1 MIFPFSKISYCF
13 SKTVVLFC
21 LFIQSLAYP
30 QENDQIENLDLKD
43 LSFEEL
49 TNLELSNDIQS
60 DVERLNSIL
69 DYHIR
74 KAKQESNEYE
84 LLSVYDW
91 RIWSEPL
98 ERAILYNDSAIRL
111 TYQLKDPIARAE
123 SLISFG
129 TYLYLQD
136 EASYAFKTVVT
147 SYYLSDSLEFNEG
160 VVNSLNIISGIQ
172 REYGQEFKALE
183 SQLKSLDILE
193 SKSEEFENYKETLL
207 YTLDATSKC
216 HLNVGE
222 IESALAYAYRGKK
235 LAKELQIKSFLNSFD
250 VIIGQAFYYN
260 QSYKNAIEILS
271 NIDSHNNALTL
282 SDVYFYIG
290 SSELKMNNHSNALS
304 YFEKVDSI
312 LITNNY
318 PLIDNV
324 EILYQEL
331 LNHAIDKNEKDKEK
345 QYLSSLIYYD
355 SLKKRIDLEV
365 EKISLIDFQLPKD
378 REIPSSNSPLL
389 GIVIL
394 TAIGLGLIITI
405 KKRSS
410 PNKKHIVLTKRSIS
424 NQIPQTIKNRL
435 LLELKDWEAQ
445 KGFLDQDISQV
456 ELANKLGT
464 NSSYLS
470 RLINETFNI
479 SYSRYIK
486 DLRTEYMVNDLIIN
500 HKQLRKKSM
509 IQLAEMYGFKSQ
521 DSFVRAYKE
530 RTGLTPSAFLKNKKP
545 I

>member
-1 MIFPFSKISYCF
+1 MNFPIYKISNCF
-13 SKTVVLFC
+13 STTVVLVCF
-21 LFIQSLAYP
+21 LIQSPAYT
-30 QENDQIENLDLKD
+30 QKNNEIKISDLKN

-49 TNLELSNDIQS
+49 TNLELSADIQS
-60 DVERLNSIL
+60 DVEWLHSIL
-69 DYHIR
+69 DYHIW

-98 ERAILYNDSAIRL
+98 DRAKLYSDSAIRL
-111 TYQLKDPIARAE
+111 TYKLEDPIARAE

-136 EASYAFKTVVT
+136 EASNAFKTVIT
-147 SYYLSDSLEFNEG
+147 SYYLSDSIEFREG

-172 REYGQEFKALE
+172 REYGQEFKALG
-183 SQLKSLDILE
+183 SQLKSLEILE
-193 SKSEEFENYKETLL
+193 SNSREFENYKETLL

-235 LAKELQIKSFLNSFD
+235 LAKELQIKSFLNSYD

-271 NIDSHNNALTL
+271 NIDSQNNALTL
-282 SDVYFYIG
+282 SDIYFYIG
-290 SSELKMNNHSNALS
+290 SSELKMNNNSKAIS

-312 LITNNY
+312 LITKNY

-331 LNHAIDKNEKDKEK
+331 LNNAIDKNEKDNEK
-345 QYLSSLIYYD
+345 QYLRRLIYYD

-365 EKISLIDFQLPKD
+365 EKISLIDFQLMKD
-378 REIPSSNSPLL
+378 REIPSSNAPLVE
-389 GIVIL
+389 IVIL
-394 TAIGLGLIITI
+394 IAICLVLFILI
-405 KKRSS
+405 KRRSS
-410 PNKKHIVLTKRSIS
+410 LIEKHIVPKKRSIS

-445 KGFLDQDISQV
+445 KGFLNQDISQV

-479 SYSRYIK
+479 SYSKYIK
-486 DLRTEYMVNDLIIN
+486 DLRIEYMVNDLNIN

-530 RTGLTPSAFLKNKKP
+530 RTGLTPSAFLKNKKS